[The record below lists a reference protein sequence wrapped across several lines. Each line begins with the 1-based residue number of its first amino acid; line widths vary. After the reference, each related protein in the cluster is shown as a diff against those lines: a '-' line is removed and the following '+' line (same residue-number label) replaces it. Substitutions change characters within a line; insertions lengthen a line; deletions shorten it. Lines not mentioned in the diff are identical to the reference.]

1 MIGIDALM
9 QAQQRYLEGG
19 KENWSYASEQAAL
32 LSRLSLHH
40 GQVIARQQA
49 DAVRMTIAGLQE
61 LAPKFLVPNIAD
73 AFATYA
79 NDFGQRWLL
88 FLEALC
94 QRGDECIV
102 REQEGLKPV
111 LWFDYDLIVD
121 GRLLDHPVNYAL
133 ARIHPPAGT
142 KPPREDA
149 RPWSSS
155 IHAPGT
161 AAASAAS
168 RASPRSAL
176 P

>member
-73 AFATYA
+73 AFAAYA

-88 FLEALC
+88 FWKRC
-94 QRGDECIV
+94 
-102 REQEGLKPV
+102 
-111 LWFDYDLIVD
+111 
-121 GRLLDHPVNYAL
+121 
-133 ARIHPPAGT
+133 
-142 KPPREDA
+142 
-149 RPWSSS
+149 
-155 IHAPGT
+155 
-161 AAASAAS
+161 ASAATNVSCAS
-168 RASPRSAL
+168 RKASSRCCGSTTT
-176 P
+176 